1 MATVSSWSDVYYRMQ
16 CVCSSL
22 LIGLVNKK
30 AGICQTLPRRF
41 CKLGCPRKLDTCADT
56 RRLCSGVNTDL
67 LGLRRGLLHA
77 PGGLLSPSSFSA
89 LPMVSIVS
97 QNSQGRWMDE
107 WLAPALDSDGI
118 ELGVVCEVS
127 LISHLSESSCS
138 QKSHTAGAETPD
150 RGLTGQMLGWDS
162 M

>member
-16 CVCSSL
+16 CVCPSL
-22 LIGLVNKK
+22 LIDLVNKK
-30 AGICQTLPRRF
+30 TRICQTLPRRF
-41 CKLGCPRKLDTCADT
+41 CKLGCPLKLDTCADT

-67 LGLRRGLLHA
+67 LGLRRS

-97 QNSQGRWMDE
+97 QNSQGRWVDE
-107 WLAPALDSDGI
+107 WLAPALDSDGVQ
-118 ELGVVCEVS
+118 LGVVCEVS

-138 QKSHTAGAETPD
+138 QKTHS
-150 RGLTGQMLGWDS
+150 WS
-162 M
+162 